1 MVLTYDSC
9 YKLLFSTPDLVR
21 ELLTAFI
28 ENDWLRSLD
37 FETLEKIP
45 TQYVGDNLR
54 QRANDVV
61 WRVRADG
68 DWLYRYM
75 PIEFQ
80 STVDP
85 YMAVRVM
92 EYMGLLYQNLGRR
105 KNVRA
110 DRKLP
115 PVLPLVMY
123 TGKAPWTAPT
133 DIASM
138 VIAAP
143 QLAARFQPQLAYVLI
158 DTSQYQ
164 DSQLQALNN
173 RVAMVILIERGDLD
187 RLPELVD
194 QLNEM
199 IAGDVELHRIFS
211 IWMRQLLHCRSNG
224 ILLLPEVV
232 NLKEANMSL
241 VLSLD
246 KLKQDSKVEGEAYVL
261 QKVLSHRFGPLS
273 PAIAS
278 RIAAANAAQV
288 EAWIDRLGAAE
299 CLDEVFSDH
308 TEGLVVA
315 A

>member
-9 YKLLFSTPDLVR
+9 YKLLFSTPELVR
-21 ELLTAFI
+21 ELITAFV

-37 FETLEKIP
+37 FDTLEKFP
-45 TQYVGDNLR
+45 PQYVGDNLR

-68 DWLYRYM
+68 DWLHLYM

-92 EYMGLLYQNLGRR
+92 EYLGLLYQDLGRR
-105 KNVRA
+105 KKVLTK
-110 DRKLP
+110 RKLP

-123 TGKAPWTAPT
+123 TGKARWTAPT

-143 QLAARFQPQLAYVLI
+143 RLASRFQPQLAYVLI
-158 DTSQYQ
+158 DTSRYQ
-164 DSQLQALNN
+164 DSELQALNN

-199 IAGDVELHRIFS
+199 IDGDIELHRIFS
-211 IWMRQLLHCRSNG
+211 IWKRQLLHRRSNG
-224 ILLLPEVV
+224 VLLLPEVV
-232 NLKEANMSL
+232 NLKEVNMSL

-246 KLKQDSKVEGEAYVL
+246 KLKHDGKVEGEAYVL
-261 QKVLSHRFGPLS
+261 QKVLSQRFGPLPS
-273 PAIAS
+273 DIAS
-278 RIAAANAAQV
+278 RIAAANAPQIEV
-288 EAWIDRLGAAE
+288 WIDRLGAAQ
-299 CLDEVFSDH
+299 CLDDVFSDR
-308 TEGLVVA
+308 TEGLVA